1 MAPAG
6 ALAHRLFGFR
16 TGIDRFDSSPTDS
29 FMVGQTVDDLFASV
43 EKHREQTQKRLMA
56 IARKDHVGHVLARF
70 RVEPAELFELY
81 NYLERANLHD
91 IAFEIMSSPGELEE
105 LIELYRQQK
114 PLNEVNAHF
123 RQRQ

>member
-1 MAPAG
+1 VHWHTGFSAF
-6 ALAHRLFGFR
+6 ALALTASTAAQLTLSWWARPS
-16 TGIDRFDSSPTDS
+16 TTS
-29 FMVGQTVDDLFASV
+29 SV